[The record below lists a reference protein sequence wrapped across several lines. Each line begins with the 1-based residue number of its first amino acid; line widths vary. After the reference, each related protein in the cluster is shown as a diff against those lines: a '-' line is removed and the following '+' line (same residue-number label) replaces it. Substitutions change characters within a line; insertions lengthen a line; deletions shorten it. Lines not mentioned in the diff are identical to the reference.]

1 MNGKVI
7 IITAPSGA
15 GKTTVVK
22 HLLKTFPELA
32 FSVSATTRSKREGET
47 DGKDYYFL
55 SEADFKNK
63 IAAGEFLEWEEV
75 YAGRFYG
82 TLFSDVEKLNSEGKT
97 VVFDVDVKGAVNI
110 KNKYGNNALA
120 VFVKAPTFEILVERL
135 KARSTESEAEL
146 QKRMERMQYEL
157 TFESRFDTTLIN
169 DKLEQTLI
177 RAETLVRNFLNT
189 AD

>member
-1 MNGKVI
+1 MKGKVI

-32 FSVSATTRSKREGET
+32 FSVSATTRNIRAGET

-55 SEADFKNK
+55 SETDFKNK
-63 IAAGEFLEWEEV
+63 IATNEFLEWEEV

-82 TLFSDVEKLNSEGKT
+82 TLLSEVERLNNEGKT
-97 VVFDVDVKGAVNI
+97 VVFDVDVKGALNI
-110 KNKYGNNALA
+110 KNKFGKKALA

-135 KARSTESEAEL
+135 KSRSTETEAEL
-146 QKRMERMQYEL
+146 QKRIERMQYEL
-157 TFESRFDTTLIN
+157 TFENQFDTTLIN
-169 DKLEQTLI
+169 DKLEETLK
-177 RAETLVRNFLNT
+177 RAEILTLNFLNN

>member
-1 MNGKVI
+1 MKGKVI

-55 SEADFKNK
+55 SEENFKSK
-63 IAAGEFLEWEEV
+63 IAASEFLEWEEV

-82 TLFSDVEKLNSEGKT
+82 TLLSEVERLNNAGKT

-110 KNKYGNNALA
+110 KNKFGKKALS

-135 KARSTESEAEL
+135 KSRSTESEAEL
-146 QKRMERMQYEL
+146 QKRIERMQYEM
-157 TFESRFDTTLIN
+157 TFEDKFDRTLIN
-169 DKLEQTLI
+169 DKLEETLI
-177 RAETLVRNFLNT
+177 RAETLTKNFLNT